1 MRSRIRP
8 SPSVGSAAGHLAGLI
23 LAAIDPLE
31 LLGRL
36 HAARRLLHDDRRR
49 DVDPLCFELVW
60 HAFATG
66 LHFVALAL
74 DGRSSSQCA
83 NVDKELGDYGDTIR
97 GEREVLHLHSEGG
110 GVLTHSEEF

>member
-1 MRSRIRP
+1 MGSRIRP

-36 HAARRLLHDDRRR
+36 HAARTLFHDDCRR
-49 DVDPLCFELVW
+49 DVDPLYLELVW

-74 DGRSSSQCA
+74 NAPRCA
-83 NVDKELGDYGDTIR
+83 NVDKELGD
-97 GEREVLHLHSEGG
+97 
-110 GVLTHSEEF
+110 